1 VFSGLLSVKYKV
13 FVTVINLFHYNKQE
27 RKMRNRILP
36 KEYYLKDTL
45 FLARDLIGKYLV
57 NTVDGEEIA
66 LRILETEA
74 YIGSIDKACHAYG
87 GRRTQRTEVLYAEG
101 GTAYIYLIYG
111 MYYCM
116 NIVTEEK
123 DTACAVLI
131 RGGEIVKGK
140 ENASLLRY
148 GKSLDALSKYQ
159 LKNFSNGPGKVCK
172 AMAIDKSL
180 NYKKLYSD
188 NLYVADKKEED
199 PISDIK
205 ISKRINIDYAEEAK
219 DFLWRFY
226 V

>member
-1 VFSGLLSVKYKV
+1 
-13 FVTVINLFHYNKQE
+13 
-27 RKMRNRILP
+27 MRNRILP

>member
-1 VFSGLLSVKYKV
+1 
-13 FVTVINLFHYNKQE
+13 
-27 RKMRNRILP
+27 MRNRILP

-148 GKSLDALSKYQ
+148 GKTLDALSKYQ

>member
-1 VFSGLLSVKYKV
+1 
-13 FVTVINLFHYNKQE
+13 
-27 RKMRNRILP
+27 MRSRILP

-45 FLARDLIGKYLV
+45 FLAKDLIGKYLV

-66 LRILETEA
+66 LKILETEA
-74 YIGSIDKACHAYG
+74 YIGAIDKACHAYG

-116 NIVTEEK
+116 NIVTEES
-123 DTACAVLI
+123 DIPCAVLI

-140 ENASLLRY
+140 EKASLLRY
-148 GKSLDALSKYQ
+148 GKSLPELSKYQ
-159 LKNFSNGPGKVCK
+159 LKNFSDGPGKVCK
-172 AMAIDKSL
+172 AMAIEKSL

-188 NLYVADKKEED
+188 NLYVADKKAED
-199 PISDIK
+199 NLPDIK

-219 DFLWRFY
+219 DFMWRFY

>member
-1 VFSGLLSVKYKV
+1 
-13 FVTVINLFHYNKQE
+13 
-27 RKMRNRILP
+27 
-36 KEYYLKDTL
+36 
-45 FLARDLIGKYLV
+45 KYLV